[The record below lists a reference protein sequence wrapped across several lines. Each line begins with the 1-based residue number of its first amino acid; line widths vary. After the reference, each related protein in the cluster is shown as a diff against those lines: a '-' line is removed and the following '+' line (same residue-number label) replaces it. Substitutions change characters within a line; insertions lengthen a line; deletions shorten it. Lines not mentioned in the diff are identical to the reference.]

1 MNEESS
7 RSHAVCT
14 ITFSCYSAN
23 DSSSCTAE
31 PMYTSKVQLVDLAGS
46 ERLSQTFSRTTKET
60 CQINKG
66 LHALSNV
73 IMALSPLSPAPAA
86 PQHVPYRDSKLTRV
100 LQDALGGSARTVLIA
115 CVSPADES
123 VNETLS
129 TLQYATRARRIQSR
143 PAPAAAAVS
152 GPDAASLTALQRM
165 QWVLLRRH
173 LASVGLM
180 PIPEVLMKVC
190 RLLALCTVARH
201 WHRSGRL
208 PAHPHSVCSFDFEP
222 HMEAEGAWTLPTRY
236 SNIGWTFHRQA
247 VTAQVQR
254 SAN

>member
-14 ITFSCYSAN
+14 ITLSCYSSN
-23 DSSSCTAE
+23 EDPSCTAALL
-31 PMYTSKVQLVDLAGS
+31 YTSKVQLVDLAGS

-73 IMALSPLSPAPAA
+73 IMALSPLTPSPVA

-123 VNETLS
+123 VSETLS

-143 PAPAAAAVS
+143 PAPAATPTG
-152 GPDAASLTALQRM
+152 GPDSASLSMLQRM

-180 PIPEVLMKVC
+180 PIPEILMKVR
-190 RLLALCTVARH
+190 RLHAPR
-201 WHRSGRL
+201 
-208 PAHPHSVCSFDFEP
+208 
-222 HMEAEGAWTLPTRY
+222 
-236 SNIGWTFHRQA
+236 
-247 VTAQVQR
+247 VTTGTQV
-254 SAN
+254 